1 MRVGYFASL
10 WWCQQPRNIGSS
22 HEIGWQR
29 ENVICRVNIMYI
41 HFVYS
46 WGKTSMSQQYVL
58 QQIFSSLELTLADTL
73 HVCCNVLV
81 SKKGDKE
88 MHEFRYFQEVGVAS
102 IICSPISGK
111 PRVFN
116 HQWLVF
122 QFCLSPI
129 FQKILSFDFRITQ
142 NFSDS

>member
-1 MRVGYFASL
+1 
-10 WWCQQPRNIGSS
+10 
-22 HEIGWQR
+22 
-29 ENVICRVNIMYI
+29 
-41 HFVYS
+41 
-46 WGKTSMSQQYVL
+46 MSQQYVL

-102 IICSPISGK
+102 IICSPISCK

-116 HQWLVF
+116 HQ
-122 QFCLSPI
+122 
-129 FQKILSFDFRITQ
+129 
-142 NFSDS
+142 